1 MFFISFIMVFI
12 IAAMDFTKAFEVLNV
27 TSPPVIFDE
36 FSNQGI
42 KKKKYQNKYLKK
54 SLTFFNLYFF
64 QYSAA
69 YKIEKVENYTGRA
82 GIFKVCIIFSFA
94 LIFYS

>member
-1 MFFISFIMVFI
+1 MVFI
-12 IAAMDFTKAFEVLNV
+12 VAAMDFTKAFEVLNV
-27 TSPPVIFDE
+27 TSPPVIFNE

-42 KKKKYQNKYLKK
+42 TKKNIKTNTYLKI

-82 GIFKVCIIFSFA
+82 GILKVCIIFSFA